1 VFTMDKEKV
10 IDNKYSRAD
19 AAKIFEY
26 ICQLT
31 KQAKNFDLGN
41 QILFN
46 STFMKN
52 NLLKVLLGN
61 YRDCEKLG
69 GSNQFYEKYSY
80 RQFIIHTIQFLKKN
94 DYYNNQFVTF

>member
-1 VFTMDKEKV
+1 V
-10 IDNKYSRAD
+10 
-19 AAKIFEY
+19 FEY

-41 QILFN
+41 EILFS

-61 YRDCEKLG
+61 
-69 GSNQFYEKYSY
+69 
-80 RQFIIHTIQFLKKN
+80 
-94 DYYNNQFVTF
+94 